1 MAESKQGLIFSEFRN
16 RCGYEITLGISN
28 KLIGSEAKLFKIERY
43 LSTYGEK
50 FESLDLQHFRESLY
64 GLRFLLDQWYEKR
77 RFTSDEHNLFTLISR
92 KPNVLLPLSES
103 SDNMVVLIP
112 YTFDFSFDSSLLE
125 TLTPLHDW
133 VRYYAIENIDLLMCG
148 KWSFKSCLAEKCDN
162 YVPVKTRFCSES
174 CLSKHQKK
182 RAHGNKSTFR
192 SNESNF
198 RSNKGTSSKNKPL
211 VKRR

>member
-92 KPNVLLPLSES
+92 KPNVFLPLSES
-103 SDNMVVLIP
+103 SDNMVVLISH
-112 YTFDFSFDSSLLE
+112 TFNFSFDSSLLE

-133 VRYYAIENIDLLMCG
+133 VRYYAIENIDHLMCG
-148 KWSFKSCLAEKCDN
+148 KWSFKSCLAERCEN
-162 YVPVKTRFCSES
+162 YVLFKMRFCGES
-174 CLSKHQKK
+174 CLSKHQKR
-182 RAHGNKSTFR
+182 RAHGSQST
-192 SNESNF
+192 F
-198 RSNKGTSSKNKPL
+198 RSNKGTSPKNKPM
-211 VKRR
+211 VRRR

>member
-16 RCGYEITLGISN
+16 RCGYEITLEISN
-28 KLIGSEAKLFKIERY
+28 KLIGSGSKLFNIERY
-43 LSTYGEK
+43 LSTYSEK

-64 GLRFLLDQWYEKR
+64 GLRFLLDQWHEKR

-92 KPNVLLPLSES
+92 KPNVFLPLSES
-103 SDNMVVLIP
+103 SDNMVVLISH
-112 YTFDFSFDSSLLE
+112 TFNFSFDSSLLE

-133 VRYYAIENIDLLMCG
+133 VRYYAIENIDHLMCG
-148 KWSFKSCLAEKCDN
+148 KWAFKSCLVERCEN
-162 YVPVKTRFCSES
+162 YVPVKKRFCGES

-192 SNESNF
+192 SNT
-198 RSNKGTSSKNKPL
+198 NKGTSSKNKPV

>member
-16 RCGYEITLGISN
+16 RCGYEITLEISN
-28 KLIGSEAKLFKIERY
+28 KLIGSDSKLFNIERY
-43 LSTYGEK
+43 LSTYSEK

-64 GLRFLLDQWYEKR
+64 GLRFLLDQWYEKQ

-92 KPNVLLPLSES
+92 KPNVFLPLSES
-103 SDNMVVLIP
+103 SDNMVVLISH
-112 YTFDFSFDSSLLE
+112 TFNFSFDSSLLE

-133 VRYYAIENIDLLMCG
+133 VRYYAIENIDHLMCG
-148 KWSFKSCLAEKCDN
+148 KWSFKSCLVERCEN
-162 YVPVKTRFCSES
+162 YVLFKMRFCSES
-174 CLSKHQKK
+174 CLSKHQKR

-192 SNESNF
+192 A
-198 RSNKGTSSKNKPL
+198 NKGTSSKNKPP